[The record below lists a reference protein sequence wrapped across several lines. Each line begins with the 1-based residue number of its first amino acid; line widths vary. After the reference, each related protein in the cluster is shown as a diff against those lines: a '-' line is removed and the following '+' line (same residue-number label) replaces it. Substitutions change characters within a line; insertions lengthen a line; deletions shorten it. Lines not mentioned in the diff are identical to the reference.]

1 MNSTRESRW
10 TLTRLFITLLLS
22 VFFLILY
29 RELTEW
35 RYFETKQILVTG
47 NSRISEKEIILQA
60 GVEPGTNLVQLNL
73 SAVRKQLLAHPWIED
88 AQVEWR
94 VPSAVGITVRE
105 HQPLAVFDIDRRYT
119 VNVQGKIFKIWDGT
133 EPDHLP
139 VVEGLKFSDLGISGI
154 SHSIPFNTVM
164 DVLTSGKSS
173 DCVIP
178 NEMIQRV
185 LLDREL
191 GVTLLIVPNEKTY
204 NINEIKLGYEG
215 YPVKYERLQDLLNY
229 LKHRQNGIMIDS
241 VNLTNP
247 DRIVIAPI
255 HTESLDEDD
264 LNEDDKEEV

>member
-1 MNSTRESRW
+1 
-10 TLTRLFITLLLS
+10 
-22 VFFLILY
+22 
-29 RELTEW
+29 LTEW
-35 RYFETKQILVTG
+35 QYFETQQILISG

-60 GVEPGTNLVQLNL
+60 GVAPGTNLVSLNL
-73 SAVRKQLLAHPWIED
+73 SAVRKRLLAHPWIED

-94 VPSAVGITVRE
+94 VPSAVSITVRE
-105 HQPLAVFDIDRRYT
+105 QQPMAIFVIDQKYT
-119 VNVQGKIFKIWDGT
+119 VNVQGRIFKVWDGT

-139 VVEGLKFSDLGISGI
+139 IVEGLKFSDLGISGI

-164 DVLTSGKSS
+164 NVLTSGKSS

-185 LLDREL
+185 FLDREL
-191 GVTLLIVPNEKTY
+191 GVTLHIVPNEKIY

-215 YPVKYERLQDLLNY
+215 YPLKYERLRDLLNY
-229 LKHRQNGIMIDS
+229 LKRRQNGMMIHS

-255 HTESLDEDD
+255 HTESPDEDD
-264 LNEDDKEEV
+264 VNEDDVNEDDKEEV

>member
-1 MNSTRESRW
+1 MNSRRESRW
-10 TLTRLFITLLLS
+10 TVTRLLITLLLS
-22 VFFLILY
+22 LFFLILY
-29 RELTEW
+29 REVTEW
-35 RYFETKQILVTG
+35 HYFETQQILISG

-60 GVEPGTNLVQLNL
+60 GVAMGTNLVSLNL
-73 SAVRKQLLAHPWIED
+73 SAVRKRLLAHPWIED

-105 HQPLAVFDIDRRYT
+105 QQPMAIFVIDRKYT
-119 VNVQGKIFKIWDGT
+119 VNVQGRIFKVWDGT

-139 VVEGLKFSDLGISGI
+139 IVEGLKFSDLGISGI

-164 DVLTSGKSS
+164 NVLTSGKSS

-185 LLDREL
+185 FLDREL
-191 GVTLLIVPNEKTY
+191 GVTLYFVPNEKVY

-215 YPVKYERLQDLLNY
+215 YPQKYERFQDLLNY
-229 LKHRQNGIMIDS
+229 LKRRQNGMMIHS

-255 HTESLDEDD
+255 DSESLDEDD
-264 LNEDDKEEV
+264 VNEDDKEEV